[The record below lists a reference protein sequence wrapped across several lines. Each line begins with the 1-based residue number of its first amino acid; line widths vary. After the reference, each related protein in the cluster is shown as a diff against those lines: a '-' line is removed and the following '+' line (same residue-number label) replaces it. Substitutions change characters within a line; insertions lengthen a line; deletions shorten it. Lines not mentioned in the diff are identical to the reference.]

1 VTEGSGL
8 SAGARARL
16 VEASA
21 ALASGDR
28 AALEEELAASARA
41 VEAGTMPARAMEEAL
56 LQSYLFLGFPAALG
70 ALDAWREVG
79 PGVPQE
85 RDPLAAPERTEPWR
99 ERGESV
105 CRRVYGRAYRPLRR
119 NISDLHPA
127 MDRWMVTEGYGK
139 VLGRPGLSLGD
150 RELCIVALLVVTR
163 RRPQLHSHLRGALNA
178 GVAPGAVE
186 SALDRSLARSR
197 DEGWEVEARDL
208 WGRVRERA
216 RRRDAG
222 KRADSS

>member
-1 VTEGSGL
+1 
-8 SAGARARL
+8 

-28 AALEEELAASARA
+28 AALDEELAAAARA
-41 VEAGTMPARAMEEAL
+41 VEAGRLPARALEEAL

-70 ALDAWREVG
+70 ALEAWREVG
-79 PGVPQE
+79 PGVPPE
-85 RDPLAAPERTEPWR
+85 RDPLAVPERTGAWT

-105 CRRVYGRAYRPLRR
+105 CRKVYGRAYRPLRR
-119 NISDLHPA
+119 NIADLHPA

-150 RELCIVALLVVTR
+150 RELCIVALLAVTG
-163 RRPQLHSHLRGALNA
+163 RRPQLHSHLRGALNV

-186 SALDRSLARSR
+186 GALDRALARSGDR
-197 DEGWEVEARDL
+197 GWRAEAREL
-208 WGRVRERA
+208 WDRVRDRA

-222 KRADSS
+222 ERADSS